1 MGVRSALVSNW
12 GYKLAALLVVS
23 LLWLN
28 LTADERQAQP
38 VSTRLEVQVLDT
50 AWVLVEAPDEVSTT
64 FQGRNRELLN
74 LLIEPPELPVVI
86 DSVGGESMRVD
97 LEASQ
102 VRFNRDLDVRPTTV
116 VPGAVLLQ
124 FERRAVSRVPVVA
137 DLETEA
143 ASGFTVLRPFL
154 VSPDSV
160 TIRGPASE
168 VERIGRVGTRKV
180 RLQNLSHPV
189 MRDLPVE
196 LPAGVRAVSV
206 DPASVLVTVDVD
218 SLVIRRIRLPVR
230 VAGPGSDRVR
240 VSPESVEVVLRGAA
254 SAVERQIAELE
265 PARVELSAPPGGAV
279 RLPIS
284 VTLLET
290 GYVSATVTPA
300 EATVS
305 PPGSR

>member
-1 MGVRSALVSNW
+1 VSLRSALVSNW

-38 VSTRLEVQVLDT
+38 VSTRLEIQVLDT
-50 AWVLVEAPDEVSTT
+50 AWVLVAAPEEVSTT

-74 LLIEPPELPVVI
+74 LLIEAPALPIVV
-86 DSVGGESMRVD
+86 DSVRGESMRID

-116 VPGAVLLQ
+116 VPGIVQLE

-137 DLETEA
+137 DLETEP

-168 VERIGRVGTRKV
+168 VERIARVATRKV
-180 RLQNLSHPV
+180 RLQDLAHPV

-196 LPAGVRAVSV
+196 VPAGAHAVSV
-206 DPASVLVTVDVD
+206 DPSSVLVTVEVD

-230 VAGPGSDRVR
+230 VVGPGSGDAR
-240 VSPESVEVVLRGAA
+240 VSPESVDVVLRGAA

-265 PARVELSAPPGGAV
+265 PAVAGLSGRPTEPVRVPIAV
-279 RLPIS
+279 E
-284 VTLLET
+284 LLET

-305 PPGSR
+305 PRGSP

>member
-1 MGVRSALVSNW
+1 VSLRSALVSNW

-38 VSTRLEVQVLDT
+38 VSTRLAVQVLDT
-50 AWVLVEAPDEVSTT
+50 AWVLVEAPEEVSTT

-74 LLIEPPELPVVI
+74 LLIEPPELPVVV
-86 DSVGGESMRVD
+86 DSVRGESMRVD

-102 VRFNRDLDVRPTTV
+102 VRYNRDLDVRPTTV
-116 VPGAVLLQ
+116 VPGAVRLQ

-137 DLETEA
+137 DLETEP

-160 TIRGPASE
+160 TIRGPVSE
-168 VERIGRVGTRKV
+168 VERIGRVATRRV
-180 RLQNLSHPV
+180 RLEDLNHPV

-196 LPAGVRAVSV
+196 LPAAARAVSV
-206 DPASVLVTVDVD
+206 EPSSVLVTVDVD

-230 VAGPGSDRVR
+230 VLGPGSDRAR
-240 VSPESVEVVLRGAA
+240 VSPESVQVILRGAA
-254 SAVERQIAELE
+254 SAVERQVAELE
-265 PARVELSAPPGGAV
+265 SAVAELGARPTGPV
-279 RLPIS
+279 RVPVV

-305 PPGSR
+305 PPGSG

>member
-1 MGVRSALVSNW
+1 MSLRSALVSNW

-38 VSTRLEVQVLDT
+38 VSTRLAVQVLDT
-50 AWVLVEAPDEVSTT
+50 AWVLVEAPEEVSTT

-74 LLIEPPELPVVI
+74 LLIEPPELPVVV
-86 DSVGGESMRVD
+86 DSVRGESMRVD

-102 VRFNRDLDVRPTTV
+102 VRYNRDLDVRPTTV
-116 VPGAVLLQ
+116 VPGAVRLQ

-137 DLETEA
+137 DLETEP

-160 TIRGPASE
+160 TIRGPVSE
-168 VERIGRVGTRKV
+168 VERIGRVATRRV
-180 RLQNLSHPV
+180 RLEDLTHPV

-196 LPAGVRAVSV
+196 LPAAARAVSV
-206 DPASVLVTVDVD
+206 EPSSVLVTVDVD

-230 VAGPGSDRVR
+230 VLGPGSDRAR
-240 VSPESVEVVLRGAA
+240 VSPESVQVILRGAA
-254 SAVERQIAELE
+254 SAVERQVAELE
-265 PARVELSAPPGGAV
+265 SAVAELGARPTGPV
-279 RLPIS
+279 RVPVV

-305 PPGSR
+305 PPGSG

>member
-1 MGVRSALVSNW
+1 VSLRSALVSNW

-38 VSTRLEVQVLDT
+38 VSTRLAVQVLDT
-50 AWVLVEAPDEVSTT
+50 AWVLVEAPEEVSTT

-74 LLIEPPELPVVI
+74 LLIEPPELPVVV
-86 DSVGGESMRVD
+86 DSVRGESMRVD

-102 VRFNRDLDVRPTTV
+102 VRYNRDLDVRPTTV
-116 VPGAVLLQ
+116 VPGAVRLQ

-137 DLETEA
+137 DLETEP

-160 TIRGPASE
+160 TIRGPVSE
-168 VERIGRVGTRKV
+168 VERIGRVATRRV
-180 RLQNLSHPV
+180 RLEDLTHPV

-196 LPAGVRAVSV
+196 LPAAARAVSV
-206 DPASVLVTVDVD
+206 EPSSVLVTVDVD

-230 VAGPGSDRVR
+230 VLGPGSDRAR
-240 VSPESVEVVLRGAA
+240 VNPESVQVILRGAA
-254 SAVERQIAELE
+254 SAVERQVAELE
-265 PARVELSAPPGGAV
+265 SAVAELGARPTGPV
-279 RLPIS
+279 RVPVV

-305 PPGSR
+305 PPGSG

>member
-1 MGVRSALVSNW
+1 MSLRSALVSNW

-38 VSTRLEVQVLDT
+38 VSTRLAVQVLDT
-50 AWVLVEAPDEVSTT
+50 AWVLVEAPEEVSTT

-74 LLIEPPELPVVI
+74 LLIEPPELPVVV
-86 DSVGGESMRVD
+86 DSVRGESMRVD

-102 VRFNRDLDVRPTTV
+102 VRYNRDLDVRPTTV
-116 VPGAVLLQ
+116 VPGAVRLQ

-137 DLETEA
+137 DLETEP

-160 TIRGPASE
+160 TIRGPVSE
-168 VERIGRVGTRKV
+168 VERIGRVATRRV
-180 RLQNLSHPV
+180 RLEDLNHPV

-196 LPAGVRAVSV
+196 LPAAARAVSV
-206 DPASVLVTVDVD
+206 EPSSVLVTVDVD

-230 VAGPGSDRVR
+230 VLGPGSDRAR
-240 VSPESVEVVLRGAA
+240 VSPESVQVILRGAA
-254 SAVERQIAELE
+254 SAVERQVAELE
-265 PARVELSAPPGGAV
+265 SAVAELGARPTGPV
-279 RLPIS
+279 RVPVV

-305 PPGSR
+305 PPGSG

>member
-1 MGVRSALVSNW
+1 VSLRSALVSNW

-38 VSTRLEVQVLDT
+38 VSTRLAVQVLDT
-50 AWVLVEAPDEVSTT
+50 AWVLVEAPEEVSTT

-74 LLIEPPELPVVI
+74 LLIDPPELPVVV
-86 DSVGGESMRVD
+86 DSVRGESMRVD

-102 VRFNRDLDVRPTTV
+102 VRYNRDLDVRPTTV

-137 DLETEA
+137 DLETEP

-160 TIRGPASE
+160 TIRGPVSE
-168 VERIGRVGTRKV
+168 VERIGRVATRKV
-180 RLQNLSHPV
+180 RLEDLTHPV

-196 LPAGVRAVSV
+196 LPAAARAVSV
-206 DPASVLVTVDVD
+206 EPSSVLVTVDVD

-230 VAGPGSDRVR
+230 VLGPGSDRAR
-240 VSPESVEVVLRGAA
+240 VSPESVQVILRGAA
-254 SAVERQIAELE
+254 SAVERQVAELE
-265 PARVELSAPPGGAV
+265 SAVAELGARPTGPV
-279 RLPIS
+279 RVPVV

-305 PPGSR
+305 PPGSG

>member
-1 MGVRSALVSNW
+1 VSLRSALVSNW

-38 VSTRLEVQVLDT
+38 VPTRLEIQVLDT
-50 AWVLVEAPDEVSTT
+50 AWVLVAAPAEVSTT

-74 LLIEPPELPVVI
+74 LLIEPPQLPIVV
-86 DSVGGESMRVD
+86 DSVRGESMRID

-116 VPGAVLLQ
+116 VPGIAELQ

-137 DLETEA
+137 DLETEP

-168 VERIGRVGTRKV
+168 VERIGRVATRKV
-180 RLQNLSHPV
+180 RLEDLTHPV

-196 LPAGVRAVSV
+196 VPAGARAVSV
-206 DPASVLVTVDVD
+206 DPSSVLVTVEVD

-230 VAGPGSDRVR
+230 VVGPGSGGTR
-240 VSPESVEVVLRGAA
+240 VSPESVDVVLRGAA

-265 PARVELSAPPGGAV
+265 PAVAELSARPTGPVRVPIAV
-279 RLPIS
+279 D
-284 VTLLET
+284 LLET
-290 GYVSATVTPA
+290 GYVSATITPA

-305 PPGSR
+305 PRGSP

>member
-1 MGVRSALVSNW
+1 VSLRSALVSNW

-38 VSTRLEVQVLDT
+38 VSTRLAVQVLDT
-50 AWVLVEAPDEVSTT
+50 AWVLVEAPEEVSTT

-74 LLIEPPELPVVI
+74 LLIEPPELPVVV
-86 DSVGGESMRVD
+86 DSVRGESMRVD

-102 VRFNRDLDVRPTTV
+102 VRYNRDLDVRPTTV

-137 DLETEA
+137 DLETEP

-160 TIRGPASE
+160 TIRGPVSE
-168 VERIGRVGTRKV
+168 VERIGRVATRKV
-180 RLQNLSHPV
+180 RLEDLTHPV

-196 LPAGVRAVSV
+196 LPAAARAVSV
-206 DPASVLVTVDVD
+206 EPSSVLVTVDVD

-230 VAGPGSDRVR
+230 VLGPGSDRAR
-240 VSPESVEVVLRGAA
+240 VSPESVQVILRGAA
-254 SAVERQIAELE
+254 SAVERQVAELE
-265 PARVELSAPPGGAV
+265 SAVAELGARPTGPV
-279 RLPIS
+279 RVPVV

-305 PPGSR
+305 PPGSG

>member
-1 MGVRSALVSNW
+1 MSLRSALVSNW

-38 VSTRLEVQVLDT
+38 VSTRLAVQVLDT
-50 AWVLVEAPDEVSTT
+50 AWVLVEAPEEVSTT

-74 LLIEPPELPVVI
+74 LLIEPPELPVVV
-86 DSVGGESMRVD
+86 DSVRGESMRVD

-102 VRFNRDLDVRPTTV
+102 VRYNRDLDVRPTTV
-116 VPGAVLLQ
+116 VPGAVRLQ

-137 DLETEA
+137 DLETEP

-160 TIRGPASE
+160 TIRGPVSE
-168 VERIGRVGTRKV
+168 VERIGRVATRRV
-180 RLQNLSHPV
+180 RLEDLTHPV

-196 LPAGVRAVSV
+196 LPAAARAVSV
-206 DPASVLVTVDVD
+206 EPSSVLVTVDVD

-230 VAGPGSDRVR
+230 VLGPGSDRAR
-240 VSPESVEVVLRGAA
+240 VNPESVQVILRGAA
-254 SAVERQIAELE
+254 SAVERQVAELE
-265 PARVELSAPPGGAV
+265 SAVAELGARPTGPV
-279 RLPIS
+279 RVPVV

-305 PPGSR
+305 PPGSG

>member
-1 MGVRSALVSNW
+1 VSLRSALVSNW

-38 VSTRLEVQVLDT
+38 VSTRLAVQVLDT
-50 AWVLVEAPDEVSTT
+50 AWVLVEAPEEVSTT

-74 LLIEPPELPVVI
+74 LLIEPPELPVVV
-86 DSVGGESMRVD
+86 DSVRGESMRVD

-102 VRFNRDLDVRPTTV
+102 VRYNRDLDVRPTTV
-116 VPGAVLLQ
+116 VPGAVRLQ

-137 DLETEA
+137 DLETEP

-160 TIRGPASE
+160 TIRGPVSE
-168 VERIGRVGTRKV
+168 VERIGRVATRRV
-180 RLQNLSHPV
+180 RLEDLTHPV

-196 LPAGVRAVSV
+196 LPAAARAVSV
-206 DPASVLVTVDVD
+206 EPSSVLVTVDVD

-230 VAGPGSDRVR
+230 VLGPGSDRAR
-240 VSPESVEVVLRGAA
+240 VSPESVQVILRGAA
-254 SAVERQIAELE
+254 SAVERQVAELE
-265 PARVELSAPPGGAV
+265 SAVAELGARPTGPV
-279 RLPIS
+279 RVPVV

-305 PPGSR
+305 PPGSG